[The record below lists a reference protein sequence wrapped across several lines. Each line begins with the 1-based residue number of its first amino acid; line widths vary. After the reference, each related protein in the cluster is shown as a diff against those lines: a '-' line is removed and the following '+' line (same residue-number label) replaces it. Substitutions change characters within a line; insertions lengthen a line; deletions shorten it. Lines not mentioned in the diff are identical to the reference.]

1 MPKEM
6 IERVVGGPIDVGP
19 YLRQLR
25 ERAIEIYE
33 I

>member
-1 MPKEM
+1 MLRELM
-6 IERVVGGPIDVGP
+6 ERVVGGPIDVGP

-25 ERAIEIYE
+25 ERASEIYG